1 MIPEASFSSAT
12 PYLFCEITSPKTQQ
26 NQSGTQEWE
35 NVLRGNIWEMKM
47 KSASEIFSSKVT
59 TVPCEVETIAVLNW
73 KESFKNM
80 EAEM

>member
-1 MIPEASFSSAT
+1 MTPEASFCSAT
-12 PYLFCEITSPKTQQ
+12 PYMFCKIMSPKTQQ
-26 NQSGTQEWE
+26 DQSGTQEWE
-35 NVLRGNIWEMKM
+35 NVLWGNIWEMKM

-59 TVPCEVETIAVLNW
+59 TVPCKVETIAVLNW